1 MGFELERVLYETEDF
16 LRRAIGSPTRRA
28 AKKRRMQ
35 RKMEELGRRARR
47 SGFVAAGLFL
57 VLLGFSLYSPALFF
71 AWLFAVPVILFVAIV
86 LMFQPTRHA
95 QRLETEARRT
105 PQSLPLPELAVRAE
119 EGLLDR
125 CDALPGRALPA
136 ADRIMANLRELQ
148 PHLPQLGPEDA
159 ALEGDLRRLIGQHL
173 PQLIDSWLA
182 LPATA
187 RTSGS
192 ESSRRITESLGI
204 VADEMDHLLDRCC
217 REVQSDFDTHS
228 RFIESRYREDDR
240 LRGG

>member
-1 MGFELERVLYETEDF
+1 
-16 LRRAIGSPTRRA
+16 
-28 AKKRRMQ
+28 MQ
-35 RKMEELGRRARR
+35 RKMEEFGRRAKR
-47 SGFVAAGLFL
+47 SGFVAAGLLL

-71 AWLFAVPVILFVAIV
+71 AWLFAVPVILFVAII
-86 LMFQPTRHA
+86 LMFQPTRQA

-105 PQSLPLPELAVRAE
+105 PHTLPLPELAVRAE

-148 PHLPQLGPEDA
+148 PHLHQLGPADE
-159 ALEGDLRRLIGQHL
+159 ALAGDLRRLVGQHL
-173 PQLIDSWLA
+173 PQLVDSYLA
-182 LPATA
+182 LPAPSRA
-187 RTSGS
+187 AGS

-228 RFIESRYREDDR
+228 RFIETRYKEDDR
-240 LRGG
+240 LRGS

>member
-1 MGFELERVLYETEDF
+1 MSFELERVLYETEDF

-35 RKMEELGRRARR
+35 RKMEEFGRRARR
-47 SGFVAAGLFL
+47 SGIVAAALL
-57 VLLGFSLYSPALFF
+57 LILLGFSLYSPGIFF

-86 LMFQPTRHA
+86 LMFQPTRQA
-95 QRLETEARRT
+95 QRLENEARLT
-105 PQSLPLPELAVRAE
+105 PQSLPLPELAIRAE
-119 EGLLDR
+119 DGLLDR
-125 CDALPGRALPA
+125 CNDLPGRALPA

-148 PHLPQLGPEDA
+148 PHLHQLSPQDA

-173 PQLIDSWLA
+173 PQLVDSWLA
-182 LPATA
+182 LPAPA
-187 RTSGS
+187 RAAGG

-204 VADEMDHLLDRCC
+204 VADEMDHLLERCC
-217 REVQSDFDTHS
+217 REVQSDFDTQS
-228 RFIESRYREDDR
+228 RFIETRYREDDR

>member
-1 MGFELERVLYETEDF
+1 MSFELERVLYETEDF

-35 RKMEELGRRARR
+35 RKMEEFGRRARR
-47 SGFVAAGLFL
+47 SGFVAAGLLL

-95 QRLETEARRT
+95 QRMETEARLT
-105 PQSLPLPELAVRAE
+105 PQTLPLPELAVRAE

-125 CDALPGRALPA
+125 CDSLPGRALPT

-148 PHLPQLGPEDA
+148 PHLHQLGPQDA

-173 PQLIDSWLA
+173 PQLIDSYLA
-182 LPATA
+182 LPAPA
-187 RTSGS
+187 RVAGS
-192 ESSRRITESLGI
+192 ESSRRITESLTI
-204 VADEMDHLLDRCC
+204 VADEMEHLLDRCC
-217 REVQSDFDTHS
+217 REVQSDFDTHN
-228 RFIESRYREDDR
+228 RFIETRYREDDR

>member
-35 RKMEELGRRARR
+35 RRMEEFGRRARR
-47 SGFVAAGLFL
+47 SGFVAAGLML
-57 VLLGFSLYSPALFF
+57 VLLGFSLYSPGLFF

-86 LMFQPTRHA
+86 LMFQPTRQA
-95 QRLETEARRT
+95 QRMETEARLT
-105 PQSLPLPELAVRAE
+105 PQTLPLPDLAVRAE

-125 CDALPGRALPA
+125 CDDLPGRALPA

-148 PHLPQLGPEDA
+148 PHLNALGPADE
-159 ALEGDLRRLIGQHL
+159 ALAGDIRRLVGQHL
-173 PQLIDSWLA
+173 PQLIDSYLA

-187 RTSGS
+187 RAAGS
-192 ESSRRITESLGI
+192 ESSLRITESLDI
-204 VADEMDHLLDRCC
+204 VAGELDHLLGLCC
-217 REVQSDFDTHS
+217 RDRQSDFDTRS
-228 RFIESRYREDDR
+228 RFIETRYSEDDR